1 MPNESHSPSAVADDA
16 AVGAVSWTCAN
27 GDLDNDDGTESSVP
41 LASGNQ
47 SHYLLA
53 TGCGFAIPS
62 GATIDGMLVSIL
74 RRVSNASG
82 GMYPSIRDAALYI
95 TLGGGNF
102 SANLAD
108 TGTDWPA
115 SELAAD
121 YGGPSTNLAPALS
134 AADINDTSF
143 GVRLSLDAS
152 GGVLPATAYVDRI
165 VIQITYTVTAA
176 TGEEAIYVTRVR
188 WDVVED
194 DERGFVRYAFDP
206 YPLPEPT
213 LADFYE
219 AISPRSSRPPED
231 EDESSSRMSYVS
243 AAEFVAPTTE
253 SVFVFAGSSAR
264 MPEDDDERSRAAWS
278 MPSLI
283 IADGVICDCAG
294 IAIVTASGYGTA
306 IVRSFG
312 NDFSDAQS
320 FGTATIRGGYGVAQI
335 TISCQC

>member
-1 MPNESHSPSAVADDA
+1 MPNESHSPAGVADDA
-16 AVGAVSWTCAN
+16 AVGTVAWTCAN
-27 GDLDNDDGTESSVP
+27 GDLDNDDGTESSVA
-41 LASGNQ
+41 LSAGNQ

-53 TGCGFAIPS
+53 TACGFAIPS

-74 RRVSNASG
+74 RRVSNAAG

-95 TLGGGNF
+95 TLGGGNW

-134 AADINDTSF
+134 ADDINDTSF
-143 GVRLSLDAS
+143 GVRLSLDAT
-152 GGVLPATAYVDRI
+152 GGALPATAYVDRI
-165 VIQITYTVTAA
+165 TIQITYTVTAA

-194 DERGFVRYAFDP
+194 DERGSVRYAFDP
-206 YPLPEPT
+206 YPIPEP
-213 LADFYE
+213 AIDDFYQ
-219 AISPRSSRPPED
+219 AVTSRSARPPED
-231 EDESSSRMSYVS
+231 EEESCSRMSYVS
-243 AAEFVAPTTE
+243 AAEFVSPTTE
-253 SVFVFAGSSAR
+253 SVFVYAGSSAR
-264 MPEDDDERSRAAWS
+264 TPEDDEASRSVWS
-278 MPSLI
+278 MPSLV

-294 IAIVTASGYGTA
+294 IALVTASGYGTA

-312 NDFSDAQS
+312 NAFSDAQS
-320 FGTATIRGGYGVAQI
+320 FGTATVRGGYGVAQI